1 MDALQRASLA
11 MTAFSA
17 GTRTVRMAWLRSSLA
32 AVPTVF
38 PNPWRIPLETRSAPA
53 HGLSES
59 LAHST
64 GHTVRSCAGR
74 QLVLPQDDVGVGP
87 HGHVVVGDSDL
98 SVQDLVGGDTAGLD
112 GGVPDLDTV
121 LHPEGEN
128 DGEVLPEVPHLVL
141 GDPAGGDSSHVFA
154 ACVRLTF
161 DLPVHR
167 SGLSYHLNHLG

>member
-32 AVPTVF
+32 H
-38 PNPWRIPLETRSAPA
+38 SARN
-53 HGLSES
+53 
-59 LAHST
+59 
-64 GHTVRSCAGR
+64 TVRSCAGG

-87 HGHVVVGDSDL
+87 HGHVVVGDTDL

-121 LHPEGEN
+121 LHPEGED
-128 DGEVLPEVPHLVL
+128 DGLTA
-141 GDPAGGDSSHVFA
+141 DIRPAYKRFVDYGRNKDA
-154 ACVRLTF
+154 RTRLLT
-161 DLPVHR
+161 PR
-167 SGLSYHLNHLG
+167 Q

>member
-17 GTRTVRMAWLRSSLA
+17 GTRTVRMAWL
-32 AVPTVF
+32 
-38 PNPWRIPLETRSAPA
+38 
-53 HGLSES
+53 
-59 LAHST
+59 
-64 GHTVRSCAGR
+64 
-74 QLVLPQDDVGVGP
+74 
-87 HGHVVVGDSDL
+87 VVGDTDL

-121 LHPEGEN
+121 LHPEGED
-128 DGEVLPEVPHLVL
+128 DGEVLAEVSHLVL
-141 GDPAGGDSSHVFA
+141 GNPARRDSSHVFA

-167 SGLSYHLNHLG
+167 SGLSYHLNHLGL